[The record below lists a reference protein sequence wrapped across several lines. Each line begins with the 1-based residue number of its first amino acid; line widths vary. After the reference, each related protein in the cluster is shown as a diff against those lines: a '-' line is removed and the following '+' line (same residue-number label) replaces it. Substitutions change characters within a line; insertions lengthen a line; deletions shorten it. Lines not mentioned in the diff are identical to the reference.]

1 MGSNILRDNWL
12 WFFLYTG
19 LTITAIVSRPPLP
32 IDETRYLSV
41 AWEMWQSDQ
50 FLVPHIN
57 GQPYSHKPPL
67 LFWLIQFGWWI
78 FGVSEWS
85 ARIVSPLF
93 GFASIFLTKRIAAKL
108 WPIPLECS
116 RTSPLILL
124 GMSLWSIF
132 STLTMFDM
140 LLVFFSLASYLLVL
154 RMADK
159 ITPYSWP
166 LLGVLMGLGVLAKG
180 PIIFVYIVPP
190 IFLGPLWITRTEI
203 NWWRWYG
210 GLLSALAIGCLLT
223 LLWAIPASIAGGED
237 YGRAILFG
245 QTVGR
250 MVQSFAHQRPYY
262 WYILLLPLILFPWS
276 LWLPFWR
283 GWKIE
288 YDQSL
293 FFCLCTVVPA
303 FVILSLISGKQIHYV
318 LPLLPI
324 IAILLSRIAISS
336 PVHKPYDIWPFLI
349 FFAAFAALLFILPNL
364 PALGKDAVIFKYMPS
379 SVGVVPIVVGLILVG
394 FYACRKNSLNP
405 LIISICMLCHLI
417 FLQIVLS
424 QSMNTLFN
432 PREIIRTLSLAQKE
446 GKSIAVYP
454 SNLADQFQFAARL
467 TKPLKVLNNFSELR
481 NISNSAPSDYCLILT
496 DKKKIIQL
504 AEKETEA
511 IPYKDKW
518 LLFRKFNTSQH
529 SAQEMKY
536 SP

>member
-12 WFFLYTG
+12 WLFLYTV

-67 LFWLIQFGWWI
+67 LFWLIQLGWWV
-78 FGVSEWS
+78 FGVSEWP

-93 GFASIFLTKRIAAKL
+93 GFASIFLTKRIAVAL
-108 WPIPLECS
+108 WPTSLECS
-116 RTSPLILL
+116 RISPLILL

-140 LLVFFSLASYLLVL
+140 LLVFFSLSSYLLVL
-154 RMADK
+154 SIAK
-159 ITPYSWP
+159 KTTPYSWP
-166 LLGVLMGLGVLAKG
+166 LLGVLMGFGVLAKG
-180 PIIFVYIVPP
+180 PITFVYIVPA
-190 IFLGPLWITRTEI
+190 ILFGPLWITRTDI

-210 GLLSALAIGCLLT
+210 GLLSALAIGCSLA
-223 LLWAIPASIAGGED
+223 LLWAIPASIAGGEE

-250 MVQSFAHQRPYY
+250 MVQSFAHQRPLY
-262 WYILLLPLILFPWS
+262 WYLLLLPLILFPWS

-293 FFCLCTVVPA
+293 FFCLCTVIPA

-324 IAILLSRIAISS
+324 TAILLSRMATSS
-336 PVHKPYDIWPFLI
+336 PIRKPYDIWPFLI
-349 FFAAFAALLFILPNL
+349 FFATFAALLFILPNL
-364 PALGKDAVIFKYMPS
+364 PVQGNDAVIFKYMPL
-379 SVGVVPIVVGLILVG
+379 SVGVVPIVIGSILVG
-394 FYACRKNSLNP
+394 FCTYRKTSLNP
-405 LIISICMLCHLI
+405 LIISICMLCHFI
-417 FLQIVLS
+417 FIQIILS
-424 QSMNTLFN
+424 QPMNTLFN
-432 PREIIRTLSLAQKE
+432 PSGIIRTLSFAQKE
-446 GKSIAVYP
+446 GKVIAVYP

-467 TKPLKVLNNFSELR
+467 TKPLKVLNNFSELQDLSK
-481 NISNSAPSDYCLILT
+481 NNSSDYYLILT
-496 DKKKIIQL
+496 DNKEIIQL
-504 AEKETEA
+504 GKATEA

-518 LLFRKFNTSQH
+518 LLSGKVGQLKLIDGRF
-529 SAQEMKY
+529 
-536 SP
+536 